1 MPRSLT
7 PLIAAE
13 NADHLAHGDGNG
25 PQEHISSK
33 EQQRSGEKEVL
44 HFFNKQVDKL
54 INMIELT
61 TIIELTTNLQ
71 GAKVAQS
78 FGFCNFRIGIF

>member
-13 NADHLAHGDGNG
+13 DADHLSHGDGNG

-61 TIIELTTNLQ
+61 TNLQ